1 MVKNDYFVLTLHRP
15 LNVDKKSNFKNILD
29 QISLNSGSKKI
40 IYPAHPRT
48 SENLH
53 KMRLQKNIIVTNP
66 MSYLEFLYLIK
77 NSAAVIT
84 DSGGITEE
92 TTYLKIPCL
101 TIRENTERPE
111 TVILGSNILI
121 GNNFIKLKKY
131 LSKINKKKWKKS
143 KVPKKWDGKTSKR
156 IVKVISKLLQNNV

>member
-1 MVKNDYFVLTLHRP
+1 
-15 LNVDKKSNFKNILD
+15 
-29 QISLNSGSKKI
+29 
-40 IYPAHPRT
+40 
-48 SENLH
+48 
-53 KMRLQKNIIVTNP
+53 MRLQKNIIVTNP

-143 KVPKKWDGKTSKR
+143 EVPKKWDGKTSKR